1 MKATVFTAK
10 ESIRVLDRDVPTIG
24 PDEVLVKSMVV
35 GICHSDI
42 ELLEGR
48 YILPFS
54 YPIVPGH
61 EWAGEVTEV
70 GSDVTGFAPGDRV
83 VGECVV
89 NAGGK
94 DHFGFTISG
103 AMADY
108 FVVKAEWLHKFPD
121 SMSWTMGALV
131 EPFSV
136 AYNATF
142 VSRVDP
148 ADRVAV
154 LGGGPIGLMTA
165 LAAKGR
171 GAQVTVF
178 EPQEFR
184 RKKALEL
191 GFEFALD
198 PDSPADQRKAVQLT
212 GGEMFDVVLET
223 AGHPKAMA
231 NALELAGH
239 SARVVYVGINVGGSS
254 LAPMGLIQAKSLEIR
269 GIIGSMNVWPQTIRF
284 LSSGVVNPSPI
295 VSDHF
300 AQSDCAEAFTLSRA
314 GGKTT
319 KVHVEMGS

>member
-1 MKATVFTAK
+1 
-10 ESIRVLDRDVPTIG
+10 
-24 PDEVLVKSMVV
+24 
-35 GICHSDI
+35 
-42 ELLEGR
+42 
-48 YILPFS
+48 
-54 YPIVPGH
+54 
-61 EWAGEVTEV
+61 
-70 GSDVTGFAPGDRV
+70 
-83 VGECVV
+83 
-89 NAGGK
+89 
-94 DHFGFTISG
+94 
-103 AMADY
+103 MADY

>member
-10 ESIRVLDRDVPTIG
+10 ESIKYLDADVPSIAA
-24 PDEVLVKSMVV
+24 DEVLVKSRAV

-61 EWAGEVTEV
+61 EWAGEVAEV
-70 GSDVTGFAPGDRV
+70 GGDVTGLRKGDRV

-103 AMADY
+103 AMAEY
-108 FVVKAEWLHKFPD
+108 FIVKAEWLHKIPD
-121 SMSWTMGALV
+121 SMSWNMGALV

-142 VSRVDP
+142 VGRVDP

-154 LGGGPIGLMTA
+154 LGGGPIGLMIA
-165 LAAKGR
+165 LAAQGR
-171 GAQVTVF
+171 GAKVVLF

-184 RKKALEL
+184 RQKAREL
-191 GFEFALD
+191 GIEYALD
-198 PDSPADQRKAVQLT
+198 PASPGDQKKAAQFT
-212 GGEMFDVVLET
+212 DGDMFDVVIES

-231 NALELAGH
+231 DALELAGH
-239 SARVVYVGINVGGSS
+239 SARVVYVGITVGGSVQ
-254 LAPMGLIQAKSLEIR
+254 APMGLIQAKSLEIT
-269 GIIGSMNVWPQTIRF
+269 GIIGSMNLWPQTIRF
-284 LSSGVVNPSPI
+284 LSSGVVDPSAI

-300 AQSDCAEAFTLSRA
+300 AHADSADAFALSRA

-319 KVHVEMGS
+319 KVHVELGS

>member
-1 MKATVFTAK
+1 MKATTFTAK
-10 ESIRVLDRDVPTIG
+10 DTIAILDGDVPSIG
-24 PDEVLVKSMVV
+24 PDEVLVKSKAV

-61 EWAGEVTEV
+61 EWAGEVAEV
-70 GSDVTGFAPGDRV
+70 GSDVTGFSPGDRV

-103 AMADY
+103 AMAEY
-108 FVVKAEWLHKFPD
+108 FVVKAEWLHVFPD

-142 VSRVDP
+142 VARVDP

-171 GAQVTVF
+171 GADVTVF

-184 RKKALEL
+184 RQKATEL
-191 GFEFALD
+191 GIEHVLD
-198 PDSPADQRKAVQLT
+198 PESSVDRDKATSLT
-212 GGEMFDVVLET
+212 GGGMFDVVLET
-223 AGHPKAMA
+223 AGHPRAMA

-239 SARVVYVGINVGGSS
+239 SARVVYVGINVGGTVE
-254 LAPMGLIQAKSLEIR
+254 APMGLIQAKSLEVN

-284 LSSGVVNPSPI
+284 LSSGVVDPSPI

-300 AQSDCAEAFTLSRA
+300 EHADSAAAYALSRA
-314 GGKTT
+314 GGRTT
-319 KVHVEMGS
+319 KVHVELGR

>member
-1 MKATVFTAK
+1 MKATVFTEK
-10 ESIRVLDRDVPTIG
+10 ESIKFLEVDVPHIG
-24 PDEVLVKSMVV
+24 PDEVLVRSRAV
-35 GICHSDI
+35 GICHSDV

-61 EWAGEVTEV
+61 EWAGEVAEV
-70 GSDVTGFAPGDRV
+70 GSEVAGFNTGDRV

-89 NAGGK
+89 NAWGK

-103 AMADY
+103 AMAEY

-148 ADRVAV
+148 SDRVAV

-171 GAQVTVF
+171 GATVVVF

-184 RKKALEL
+184 RKKAAEL
-191 GFEFALD
+191 GIGYVFD
-198 PDSPADQRKAVQLT
+198 PESPEDLHKSKQLT
-212 GGEMFDVVLET
+212 SGDMFDVVLET

-231 NALELAGH
+231 QALELAGH
-239 SARVVYVGINVGGSS
+239 HARVVYVGINVGGKVE
-254 LAPMGLIQAKSLEIR
+254 APMGLIQAKTLEVQ
-269 GIIGSMNVWPQTIRF
+269 GIIGSMNLWPQTIRF
-284 LSSGVVNPSPI
+284 LSSGVVDPSPI

-300 AQSDCAEAFTLSRA
+300 AHADSVDAFALSRS

-319 KVHVEMGS
+319 KVHVEIGS

>member
-1 MKATVFTAK
+1 
-10 ESIRVLDRDVPTIG
+10 
-24 PDEVLVKSMVV
+24 
-35 GICHSDI
+35 
-42 ELLEGR
+42 
-48 YILPFS
+48 
-54 YPIVPGH
+54 
-61 EWAGEVTEV
+61 
-70 GSDVTGFAPGDRV
+70 
-83 VGECVV
+83 
-89 NAGGK
+89 
-94 DHFGFTISG
+94 
-103 AMADY
+103 
-108 FVVKAEWLHKFPD
+108 
-121 SMSWTMGALV
+121 
-131 EPFSV
+131 
-136 AYNATF
+136 
-142 VSRVDP
+142 
-148 ADRVAV
+148 
-154 LGGGPIGLMTA
+154 MTA

>member
-1 MKATVFTAK
+1 MRAVVFTGVDTIVV
-10 ESIRVLDRDVPTIG
+10 ESRDVPRVG
-24 PDEVLVKSMVV
+24 SDEVLVKSKAV

-61 EWAGEVTEV
+61 EWSGEVVEV
-70 GSDVTGFAPGDRV
+70 GSEVEDFTPGDRV

-103 AMADY
+103 AMAEY
-108 FVVKAEWLHKFPD
+108 FVVKAEWLHSFPA
-121 SMSWTMGALV
+121 SMSWSMGALV

-142 VSRVDP
+142 VARVDP

-171 GAQVTVF
+171 GARVVLF
-178 EPQEFR
+178 EPQEHR
-184 RKKALEL
+184 RQLASTLGISDSFDSRSPSEVARAL
-191 GFEFALD
+191 G
-198 PDSPADQRKAVQLT
+198 VT
-212 GGEMFDVVLET
+212 GGDGFDVVLET
-223 AGHPKAMA
+223 AGHPSAMA
-231 NALELAGH
+231 QALELAGH
-239 SARVVYVGINVGGSS
+239 SAKVVFVGINVGGSVET
-254 LAPMGLIQAKSLEIR
+254 PMGLIQAKALEIR
-269 GIIGSMNVWPQTIRF
+269 GIIGSVGLWPQTIRF
-284 LSSGVVNPSPI
+284 LSSGIVDPSPI
-295 VSDHF
+295 VSHHVALDD
-300 AQSDCAEAFTLSRA
+300 APAAFQLSR
-314 GGKTT
+314 GGGSTT
-319 KVHVEMGS
+319 KVHVELGR

>member
-1 MKATVFTAK
+1 MKATVFTDR
-10 ESIRVLDRDVPTIG
+10 ESIKFMDADVPSIG
-24 PDEVLVKSMVV
+24 PDEVLVKSKAV

-54 YPIVPGH
+54 YPIIPGH

-70 GSDVTGFAPGDRV
+70 GSDVTGFSADDRV

-89 NAGGK
+89 TAGGK

-103 AMADY
+103 AMAEY
-108 FVVKAEWLHKFPD
+108 FIVKAEWLHKFPD

-142 VSRVDP
+142 VARVDP

-154 LGGGPIGLMTA
+154 LGGGPIGLMAA

-171 GAQVTVF
+171 GAKVALF

-184 RKKALEL
+184 RQKALEL
-191 GFEFALD
+191 GIEYVLD
-198 PDSPADQRKAVQLT
+198 PESPADQKKAAQLT
-212 GGEMFDVVLET
+212 DGDMFDVVLES

-231 NALELAGH
+231 NAIELAGH
-239 SARVVYVGINVGGSS
+239 SARLVFVGINVGGTAQ
-254 LAPMGLIQAKSLEIR
+254 APMGLIQAKSLEVK

-284 LSSGVVNPSPI
+284 LSSGVVDPSPI

-300 AQSDCAEAFTLSRA
+300 AHSDCAEAFALSRA

-319 KVHVEMGS
+319 KVHVELGS